1 MCETGNGDYGTSTHS
16 DRAQGTIAIVLAVL
30 TDNILFSRRVIA
42 IQKYAINMTVDKK
55 RLTAKDGHLNVLSV
69 TDLGSFRG
77 FGQQGKEGKTS

>member
-42 IQKYAINMTVDKK
+42 IQKYAINMTVEKK
-55 RLTAKDGHLNVLSV
+55 G
-69 TDLGSFRG
+69 
-77 FGQQGKEGKTS
+77 